1 MATILILGAGVMGSA
16 LSVPGADNGH
26 DVLLAGTPLD
36 DEAVRRM
43 KKPGGVHPKLDH
55 PLPDRVTPL
64 AGDELTAAHVEAA
77 DIIVVGVSSP
87 GIPWA
92 VGRLNALTTRERP
105 VAFVTKG
112 LDRAGASL
120 STLAESLPM
129 QLPGMK
135 TFLGIGGPCIARE
148 LANRNPTASVYASAD
163 GQSAAKAFAVL
174 MATDYYRLSTT
185 DDVTGVEACAALKN
199 FFAIGVAA
207 MQTRYPDA
215 ARADGQSKNPT
226 AAAFTQAALEMAR
239 LCERFGGRRD
249 TAFDLAGIG
258 DLHVTVGGGRNS
270 KLGHGLGLGRTV
282 SDMMTK
288 ELAGETVE
296 GIDTARMLSAWL
308 EPAPGLDPLER
319 TRFPLAMAIMDAVL
333 QDKPF
338 VFDFQNLTVS

>member
-26 DVLLAGTPLD
+26 DVLLVGTPLD
-36 DEAVRRM
+36 AEAVVRL
-43 KKPGGVHPKLDH
+43 KSPGGVHPKLDH
-55 PLPDRVTPL
+55 SLPARVTPL
-64 AGDELTAAHVEAA
+64 AENELTATHVDAA
-77 DIIVVGVSSP
+77 DVIVVGVSSP

-92 VGRLNALTTRERP
+92 VGRLNQMMTRERP
-105 VAFVTKG
+105 IAFVTKG
-112 LDRAGASL
+112 LDRVGGSL
-120 STLAESLPM
+120 TTLAESLPSL
-129 QLPGMK
+129 LPGMK
-135 TFLGIGGPCIARE
+135 TFIGIGGPCIARE
-148 LANRNPTASVYASAD
+148 LAYRNPTACVYASAD
-163 GQSAAKAFAVL
+163 GQAAAKNFAAL

-185 DDVTGVEACAALKN
+185 GDVTGVEACAALKN
-199 FFAIGVAA
+199 FYAIGVAA

-215 ARADGQSKNPT
+215 ARPDGQSKNPT

-239 LCERFGGRRD
+239 LCERFGGRRE

-282 SDMMTK
+282 SGMMAG

-308 EPAPGLDPLER
+308 EPVPGLDPLDR
-319 TRFPLAMAIMDAVL
+319 ARFPLALAIMDAVL

-338 VFDFQNLTVS
+338 AFGFRNLTVS